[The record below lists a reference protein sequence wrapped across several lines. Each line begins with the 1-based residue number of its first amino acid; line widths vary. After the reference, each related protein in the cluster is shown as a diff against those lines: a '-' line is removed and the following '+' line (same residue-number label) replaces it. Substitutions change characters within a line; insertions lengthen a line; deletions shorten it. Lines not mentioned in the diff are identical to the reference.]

1 MWVKSQEL
9 CQFYHVMAV
18 TSCHLTTKNH
28 HRGRGVGGGEYLG
41 RYSKLTARGARGSW
55 VHLSKSVNPLYN
67 VRVLSIKL
75 HLSIAH

>member
-1 MWVKSQEL
+1 
-9 CQFYHVMAV
+9 MAI
-18 TSCHLTTKNH
+18 TSCQIYTKDR
-28 HRGRGVGGGEYLG
+28 HRWRGGGGGEYLG
-41 RYSKLTARGARGSW
+41 RYSMLTARGARGGSW